1 MYIHTHA
8 RASSG
13 CTMAAKS
20 DRFAFKTPTKHN
32 KGHTNSLVRTMQYVS
47 ASGAKAAKC
56 DYYE

>member
-1 MYIHTHA
+1 MYTHTDA

-20 DRFAFKTPTKHN
+20 DRFAFKKPTKHK
-32 KGHTNSLVRTMQYVS
+32 KGHANSLVRTMQYAL

-56 DYYE
+56 DDYE

>member
-1 MYIHTHA
+1 MYTHTDA

-20 DRFAFKTPTKHN
+20 DRFAFKKPTKHK
-32 KGHTNSLVRTMQYVS
+32 KGRANSSVRTMQYAL

-56 DYYE
+56 DDYE